1 MKKIFKVQLLGIFMS
16 LSMSAASASSDIY
29 YTDKNIT
36 IYSDGKIVFTGKDY
50 GPTFSPAKNWVE
62 EDFFTQQEKYC
73 ERDSIFVE
81 KSKKF

>member
-1 MKKIFKVQLLGIFMS
+1 MEKSSLPEKIMV
-16 LSMSAASASSDIY
+16 
-29 YTDKNIT
+29 
-36 IYSDGKIVFTGKDY
+36 
-50 GPTFSPAKNWVE
+50 PTFSPAKNWVE

>member
-1 MKKIFKVQLLGIFMS
+1 MKKIFKVQLLGIFIS

-62 EDFFTQQEKYC
+62 EDFFYSTRKILRKGWYF
-73 ERDSIFVE
+73 R
-81 KSKKF
+81 